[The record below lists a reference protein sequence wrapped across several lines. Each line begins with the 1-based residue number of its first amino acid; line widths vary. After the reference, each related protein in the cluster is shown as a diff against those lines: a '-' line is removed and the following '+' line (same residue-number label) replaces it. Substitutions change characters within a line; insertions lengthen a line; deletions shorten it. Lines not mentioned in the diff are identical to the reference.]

1 MKTIRC
7 RFRKAANFS
16 GGVLYS
22 VSMLLLS
29 LGWSVAA
36 MSGRAAGG
44 FVSGPGL
51 QPECRGV
58 LPGVRTR
65 ACRGA
70 AGPRLPGPLLRL
82 LIIYRPQKRPTR
94 KGLALGG
101 T

>member
-22 VSMLLLS
+22 VSMLLS

-36 MSGRAAGG
+36 IVGRAAGG
-44 FVSGPGL
+44 FFSGPGL
-51 QPECRGV
+51 QPGCRGV
-58 LPGVRTR
+58 LPGGRTR

-70 AGPRLPGPLLRL
+70 TEPLLPGLLLRP

-94 KGLALGG
+94 KELALGG

>member
-36 MSGRAAGG
+36 IPGRAAGG
-44 FVSGPGL
+44 VAGRARACNPSAEVSV
-51 QPECRGV
+51 RGADPC
-58 LPGVRTR
+58 LPG
-65 ACRGA
+65 RGGAPA
-70 AGPRLPGPLLRL
+70 AGPVAALPYYLP
-82 LIIYRPQKRPTR
+82 PT
-94 KGLALGG
+94 KKANP
-101 T
+101 